1 MKNTKK
7 LLIFILSLFMI
18 FTLSFA
24 TVYAE
29 GEEEGGNTDPGQ
41 QDPVDPLLPQGSI
54 VISGN
59 HEVEVDK
66 TITLDIAV
74 TGVEDGYTVE
84 WSSADESVA
93 TVDNNGTITGKK
105 AGETTIT
112 AQISGTEIKDTY
124 SITVKTKQE
133 EKPAVKATLKKVTIK
148 GADVNKIDDN
158 TYEVKVTNN
167 DIFKIA
173 DDGEHVIVVL
183 SDKDAKYSMTSL
195 DGRNEFKILVGDNVY
210 TFKVLKEAANVNL
223 ASLKIT
229 GQSFNQTFDKDTTS
243 YTLTV
248 PYDINEIEI
257 TATAED
263 SNASI
268 TGTGYKDLPVGSTS
282 FSITVT
288 NGTEKKVYKI
298 FVTREEDEEEP
309 QTKKKTKKIVTNK
322 NTSNQAEFDIPD
334 VDDPDSTLNMTII
347 TIGSIVLFLSG
358 VLGIYFFFKTS
369 PKRMK
374 KELLKKKKTTTESP
388 IVEIESVNNDN
399 SNDDID
405 MI

>member
-1 MKNTKK
+1 MKNIKK
-7 LLIFILSLFMI
+7 LLIFIISIFMI
-18 FTLSFA
+18 FAFTFA
-24 TVYAE
+24 NVYAE
-29 GEEEGGNTDPGQ
+29 GEEEGGNTDPGT
-41 QDPVDPLLPQGSI
+41 QDPTDPPTPNPTI
-54 VISGN
+54 KISGN
-59 HEVEVDK
+59 HEVELGN
-66 TITLDIAV
+66 TLTLDIAV

-84 WSSADESVA
+84 WSSDDESVA
-93 TVDNNGTITGKK
+93 IVDNNGTITGKK

-124 SITVKTKQE
+124 SITVKAKQE

-173 DDGEHVIVVL
+173 DDGEHVVVVL
-183 SDKDAKYSMTSL
+183 SDNSAKYSMTSL

-210 TFKVLKEAANVNL
+210 TFKVIKEAANVYL
-223 ASLKIT
+223 SSLKIT
-229 GQSFNQTFDKDTTS
+229 GQSFNQTFDKETTS

-263 SNASI
+263 ANASI

-298 FVTREEDEEEP
+298 FVTREEDEEEE
-309 QTKKKTKKIVTNK
+309 TTGKKKTKKIITNK

-334 VDDPDSTLNMTII
+334 VDDPDSTLNMTIV
-347 TIGSIVLFLSG
+347 TIGSFLLFAAG
-358 VLGIYFFFKTS
+358 ALGIYFFFKTS

-374 KELLKKKKTTTESP
+374 KELLKKKKTKTESP
-388 IVEIESVNNDN
+388 IVEIESTNNN
-399 SNDDID
+399 NIDDD
-405 MI
+405 LV